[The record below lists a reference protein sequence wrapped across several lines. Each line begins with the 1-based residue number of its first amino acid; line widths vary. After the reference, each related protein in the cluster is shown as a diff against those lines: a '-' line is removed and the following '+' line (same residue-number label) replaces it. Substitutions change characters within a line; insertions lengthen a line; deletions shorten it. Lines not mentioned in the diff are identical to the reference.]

1 MAHTELVHEER
12 DALEVRPPRDIQ
24 PSRWWNEANFNLI
37 AAAATLMIIAIPV
50 GMANIYLGYI
60 LGESPC
66 TSCSFERFGMV
77 VVGALGLFIMRYGPH
92 WKYVATLAFASFFF
106 LYSTIRHWNYHVVD
120 DLGQGFASAVFGVHT
135 YTWGAFVFWI
145 VMAAVAV
152 ALIFVAR
159 DFNLHREFSGEIK
172 PIKRFGLFQKIVAI
186 VAIAMTASNAA
197 QMFVLNGPP
206 PFAGKG
212 GPPRTTFNIDQS
224 SKYWTA
230 DLWTRV
236 LGTPA
241 LLAMSAPMPHIAG
254 DYEKTGIEFST
265 DPAAAPIAPT
275 AGDLTVSQRTEIA
288 FDVVG
293 DGKGSAAGLAFDE
306 STGLFGLVSTD
317 GGLYYVEDDFSTV
330 VSRGVIDRPNGSD
343 ISHTVDATFLGPD
356 NLTAMAWNK
365 TIYGAQRVDPSEV
378 DEMEAWATFVE
389 TTDDLMPPTP
399 QRSLLFT
406 ARAKEAFSLS
416 LAADPATE
424 SYYVVSVP
432 NETQPEIIIS
442 QFASDNKLSR
452 EGILSVGEGVDLTE
466 GGAVGD
472 FYPVGADFHDGNLY
486 LLSKQ
491 FNSLLTVNSDTM
503 EITDVQGLPEMGDF
517 HDIVVSDEGIFVLAR
532 DGEQDVIYQIAQ

>member
-1 MAHTELVHEER
+1 MAHSEIIHEQHTEH
-12 DALEVRPPRDIQ
+12 EVRPARDIR
-24 PSRWWNEANFNLI
+24 PSRWWNESNFNLI
-37 AAAATLMIIAIPV
+37 AAVATLLIIAIPV
-50 GMANIYLGYI
+50 GMANVYLGYV

-159 DFNLHREFSGEIK
+159 DFNLHREFSGESR
-172 PIKRFGLFQKIVAI
+172 PIKRFGLFQKIVAV
-186 VAIAMTASNAA
+186 VAMVMTASNAA
-197 QMFVLNGPP
+197 QMLVLNGPP

-212 GPPRTTFNIDQS
+212 SPPRTTFNIAQS

-236 LGTPA
+236 TGTPA
-241 LLAMSAPMPHIAG
+241 LLAMSAPMPHIPG

-265 DPAAAPIAPT
+265 DANAAPVSPT
-275 AGDLTVSQRTEIA
+275 ADELRITERTEIG

-293 DGKGSAAGLAFDE
+293 DGKGSAAGLAYDE

-378 DEMEAWATFVE
+378 DDLEAWATFVE
-389 TTDDLMPPTP
+389 TTDDLMPSTP

-416 LAADPATE
+416 LAGDPATE
-424 SYYVVSVP
+424 SYYVISVP
-432 NETQPEIIIS
+432 NEEQPEVIVS

-452 EGILSVGEGVDLTE
+452 ESILSVADGLDMAE

-486 LLSKQ
+486 LLSKE
-491 FNSLLTVNSDTM
+491 FNSLLTVDADNM
-503 EITDVQGLPEMGDF
+503 EITGVQAMPEMGDF
-517 HDIVVSDEGIFVLAR
+517 HDIVVSDEGIFVLSR
-532 DGEQDVIYQIAQ
+532 DDGKDVVYRLG